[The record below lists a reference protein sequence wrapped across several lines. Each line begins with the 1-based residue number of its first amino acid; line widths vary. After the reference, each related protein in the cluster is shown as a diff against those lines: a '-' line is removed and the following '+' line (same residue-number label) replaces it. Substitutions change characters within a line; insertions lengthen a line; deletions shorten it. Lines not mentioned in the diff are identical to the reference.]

1 MNHTDILYKA
11 ADTLNQRAEVY
22 GDSEPLFGDI
32 AALATIVLG
41 KHVSKY
47 DVSVVMECVKL
58 ARRKVSPLLE
68 DNYVDHVNYTAFS
81 AQFAVEAFTIPTL
94 EEDTAAPATQPP
106 RKENLNAQ
114 DIDVH
119 FDGVTTLVRA
129 SMGH

>member
-11 ADTLNQRAEVY
+11 ADTLNQRAETY
-22 GDSEPLFGDI
+22 GDAEPLFGDI

-41 KHVSKY
+41 KPFNKY
-47 DVSVVMECVKL
+47 EVSVVMECLKL

-68 DNYVDHVNYTAFS
+68 DNYVDQVNYTAFS
-81 AQFAVEAFTIPTL
+81 AQFAVEAFTPTP
-94 EEDTAAPATQPP
+94 EEDTAAPATQLSQ
-106 RKENLNAQ
+106 KETLNAK

>member
-68 DNYVDHVNYTAFS
+68 DNYVDQVNYTAFS
-81 AQFAVEAFTIPTL
+81 AQFAVEAFTPTP
-94 EEDTAAPATQPP
+94 EEDTAAPATQLSQ
-106 RKENLNAQ
+106 KETLNAQ

>member
-11 ADTLNQRAEVY
+11 ADTLNQRAEQY
-22 GDSEPLFGDI
+22 GDAEPLFSDI

-41 KHVSKY
+41 KPFNKY
-47 DVSVVMECVKL
+47 EVSVVMECLKL

-68 DNYVDHVNYTAFS
+68 DNYVDQVNYTAFS
-81 AQFAVEAFTIPTL
+81 AQFAVEAFTPTP
-94 EEDTAAPATQPP
+94 EEDTAAPATQLSQ
-106 RKENLNAQ
+106 KETLNAK